1 MMLVVLLVAA
11 GAKADPVSREAAM
24 RSAKS
29 FMSQRNV
36 RKADGLKLAFQGV
49 RAHSAKGRGAAA
61 KDAYYYIFNND
72 EQGGFVIVSGDDATE
87 EILGYSDTGT
97 VDAENIPVN
106 MQELLDGFQQEIEY
120 ARENGL
126 NRAPAAPNT
135 AGTVR
140 AKQVVEPLIQTVWGQ
155 DEPYNLQCF
164 TTNNQQAVSGCVAT
178 AFAQIMYY
186 HKWPQTATKQIP
198 AYSTYEALPATTF
211 DWDHM
216 LPAYSQQSLE
226 SEEQKNAVAELML
239 YCGHAVKMSY
249 GVGASSAVTSY
260 IMGALKSY
268 FGYQNDAIMINR
280 NIYTLN
286 EWDDIIYNELRHG
299 RPIIISASAYKGSG
313 HAFICD
319 GYAGNNLY
327 HINWGWGGMSD
338 GYFRLT
344 ALNPN
349 DQGTGGSG
357 VYNGY
362 SIQQSVIY
370 GISPTVIE
378 RCNGLVE
385 SCRRKVADLNEG
397 TMPIHIVDVM
407 NRLTT

>member
-1 MMLVVLLVAA
+1 M
-11 GAKADPVSREAAM
+11 
-24 RSAKS
+24 
-29 FMSQRNV
+29 
-36 RKADGLKLAFQGV
+36 
-49 RAHSAKGRGAAA
+49 
-61 KDAYYYIFNND
+61 
-72 EQGGFVIVSGDDATE
+72 
-87 EILGYSDTGT
+87 
-97 VDAENIPVN
+97 
-106 MQELLDGFQQEIEY
+106 
-120 ARENGL
+120 
-126 NRAPAAPNT
+126 
-135 AGTVR
+135 
-140 AKQVVEPLIQTVWGQ
+140 
-155 DEPYNLQCF
+155 
-164 TTNNQQAVSGCVAT
+164 SGCVAT

-249 GVGASSAVTSY
+249 GTGASSAVTSY

-338 GYFRLT
+338 GYFRL
-344 ALNPN
+344 
-349 DQGTGGSG
+349 
-357 VYNGY
+357 
-362 SIQQSVIY
+362 QQSVIY
-370 GISPTVIE
+370 GISPTVIDKE
-378 RCNGLVE
+378 KESEEALPTYGLETKQLSLRNSNNNEITSNITTFDYSPTQGLNNFYFSYMYHRIATEGAYDVGMGIFQGDQLIEAKAISKNVITDTNTYMTLYNDLSGIGKNLSDGSYVIKGVDCPTGTNNWVASKGSDIYYFTLEISNGQATAKKVVVTTSSQLEVTNVEQDLSSVFPKKLNFYLKNSGNGL
-385 SCRRKVADLNEG
+385 CL
-397 TMPIHIVDVM
+397 H
-407 NRLTT
+407 L